1 MKEYKTGIA
10 LAIAAAAVL
19 AFGSPAMAGDYAND
33 SGSKFTRGLAN
44 AATGW
49 GEIPKNIALE
59 TNNSNAF
66 VGITYGTLKGVG
78 HTVGRT
84 VVGALEL
91 GTFFIPSDE
100 VVQSTYVWQDA
111 NEETTYGL

>member
-1 MKEYKTGIA
+1 MKNYKSSMLLTLVA
-10 LAIAAAAVL
+10 AVAMFVSTPAIA
-19 AFGSPAMAGDYAND
+19 GNYASD
-33 SGSKFTRGLAN
+33 SGQKFTRGLAN

-59 TNNSNAF
+59 SKASNAF
-66 VGITYGTLKGVG
+66 VGITYGTLKGVA

-91 GTFFIPSDE
+91 GTFFVPSHE
-100 VVQSTYVWQDA
+100 VVHATYVWE
-111 NEETTYGL
+111 NPNTETTYGL

>member
-1 MKEYKTGIA
+1 MKFYKTGVA
-10 LAIAAAAVL
+10 LAAVAL
-19 AFGSPAMAGDYAND
+19 FALSGPAVAGDYASD
-33 SGSKFTRGLAN
+33 TGDKFTRGLAN

-49 GEIPKNIALE
+49 GEVPKNIALE
-59 TNNSNAF
+59 SKNSNVL
-66 VGITYGTLKGVG
+66 VGVTYGTVKGVA

-91 GTFFIPSDE
+91 GTFFIPSQE
-100 VVQSTYVWQDA
+100 VTQSTYVWRDA

>member
-1 MKEYKTGIA
+1 MKIYKTGMA
-10 LAIAAAAVL
+10 LTVVAAAML
-19 AFGSPAMAGDYAND
+19 AASSPVMAGDYAAA
-33 SGSKFTRGLAN
+33 SGDKFTRGLAN

-49 GEIPKNIALE
+49 GEVPKNVVME
-59 TNNSNAF
+59 SKDSNAF
-66 VGITYGTLKGVG
+66 VGITYGTVKGVA

-100 VVQSTYVWQDA
+100 VVQSTYIWENA
-111 NEETTYGL
+111 NEETSYDL

>member
-1 MKEYKTGIA
+1 MKIYKTGIT
-10 LAIAAAAVL
+10 LAIVAAAVL
-19 AFGSPAMAGDYAND
+19 VVSSPAMANDYAND
-33 SGSKFTRGLAN
+33 AGSKFTRGLGN

-59 TNNSNAF
+59 SNESNAF
-66 VGITYGTLKGVG
+66 VAITYGTLKGVA

-100 VVQSTYVWQDA
+100 VVQSTYVWEDTDK
-111 NEETTYGL
+111 ETTYGL

>member
-1 MKEYKTGIA
+1 MKIYKTGIA
-10 LAIAAAAVL
+10 LAVTAIAML
-19 AFGSPAMAGDYAND
+19 AFGSPAMAGDYASD

-59 TNNSNAF
+59 SEENNVL
-66 VGITYGTLKGVG
+66 VGITYGTVKGAF

-91 GTFFIPSDE
+91 GTFFVPSDE
-100 VVQSTYVWQDA
+100 VVQSTYVWENT
-111 NEETTYGL
+111 NEETTYDL

>member
-1 MKEYKTGIA
+1 MKVYKTGMA
-10 LAIAAAAVL
+10 LAIMAIATL
-19 AFGSPAMAGDYAND
+19 AFGGLAMAGDYAND

-49 GEIPKNIALE
+49 GEIPKNIVLE
-59 TNNSNAF
+59 SEKSNVLVA
-66 VGITYGTLKGVG
+66 ITYGAVKGAF

-91 GTFFIPSDE
+91 GTFFVPSDE
-100 VVQSTYVWQDA
+100 VVQSTYVWE
-111 NEETTYGL
+111 NTHEETTYDL

>member
-1 MKEYKTGIA
+1 MKMYKTGIT
-10 LAIAAAAVL
+10 LAVAAAAVL
-19 AFGSPAMAGDYAND
+19 AVSSPVMAGDYANGA
-33 SGSKFTRGLAN
+33 GSKFTRGLAN

-59 TNNSNAF
+59 SNKSNAL

-100 VVQSTYVWQDA
+100 VVQSTYVWEDT

>member
-1 MKEYKTGIA
+1 MKMNKTGMA
-10 LAIAAAAVL
+10 LAAAAVAML
-19 AFGSPAMAGDYAND
+19 AVSSPAVAGDYASD

-59 TNNSNAF
+59 TNNSNAL
-66 VGITYGTLKGVG
+66 VGITYGTVKGAFQ
-78 HTVGRT
+78 TVGRT
-84 VVGALEL
+84 VIGALEL

-100 VVQSTYVWQDA
+100 VVQSTYVWQNA
-111 NEETTYGL
+111 SEETTYDL

>member
-1 MKEYKTGIA
+1 MKAYKTGIA
-10 LAIAAAAVL
+10 LAVAAAAVF

-33 SGSKFTRGLAN
+33 SGAKFTRGLAN

-59 TNNSNAF
+59 SAESNAL
-66 VGITYGTLKGVG
+66 VGITYGTVKGAFQ
-78 HTVGRT
+78 TVGRT

-100 VVQSTYVWQDA
+100 VVQSTYVWENTD
-111 NEETTYGL
+111 EETTYGL

>member
-1 MKEYKTGIA
+1 MKVYKTGMA

-19 AFGSPAMAGDYAND
+19 AVSSPAMAGEYAND
-33 SGSKFTRGLAN
+33 AASKFTRGLAN
-44 AATGW
+44 TATGW

-59 TNNSNAF
+59 SEESNVL
-66 VGITYGTLKGVG
+66 VGITYGTVKGVF

-91 GTFFIPSDE
+91 GTFFIPNDE
-100 VVQSTYVWQDA
+100 VVQSTYVWENT
-111 NEETTYGL
+111 NEETTYDL